1 MSTRLG
7 AALQAGENQRRREA
21 EEVGE
26 LDGEDDGVILDLD
39 TARRGCVAPRSDASY
54 ISCIVDFLYWSS
66 RNLRELV
73 CEELVSA
80 VDSLSSNVPAD
91 QADKREKDLRAQ
103 GGKLI
108 RDYVDSDFDENKPP
122 IHFDNLT
129 PELFMSYVNRKRA
142 TRGTNV
148 GKVCSAKTYDGFRT
162 GLNHLFR
169 LYRKVASEKFEKDLA
184 MYYKG
189 LKRQLATMMRKGKV
203 CVFSF
208 FLLFYFIPRTA
219 SH

>member
-1 MSTRLG
+1 MSFLSPSTLH
-7 AALQAGENQRRREA
+7 EHSSQRRREA

-108 RDYVDSDFDENKPP
+108 RDY
-122 IHFDNLT
+122 ITLILTRINLRST
-129 PELFMSYVNRKRA
+129 SII
-142 TRGTNV
+142 
-148 GKVCSAKTYDGFRT
+148 
-162 GLNHLFR
+162 
-169 LYRKVASEKFEKDLA
+169 
-184 MYYKG
+184 
-189 LKRQLATMMRKGKV
+189 
-203 CVFSF
+203 
-208 FLLFYFIPRTA
+208 LLPNYL
-219 SH
+219 